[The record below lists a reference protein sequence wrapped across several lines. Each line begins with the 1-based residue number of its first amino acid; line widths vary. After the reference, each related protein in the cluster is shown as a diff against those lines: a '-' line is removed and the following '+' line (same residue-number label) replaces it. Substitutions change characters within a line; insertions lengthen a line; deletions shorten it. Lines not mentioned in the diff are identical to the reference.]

1 MCSLP
6 VTIPHEVTSPC
17 SSSSSA
23 LPDEDEAG
31 KHPDWTN
38 AEKCKY
44 YRERD
49 KKKRKDLDV
58 ELDILVQLNEKL
70 KVKNEKLT
78 KNVKMLKAAYLKML
92 AKKRLAKQKLR
103 ESKSLHSGTTQ
114 SSDADQRVHEP
125 IVMVK
130 SEVTEM
136 NVDDIVVKHESI
148 DI

>member
-1 MCSLP
+1 M
-6 VTIPHEVTSPC
+6 
-17 SSSSSA
+17 
-23 LPDEDEAG
+23 
-31 KHPDWTN
+31 
-38 AEKCKY
+38 
-44 YRERD
+44 
-49 KKKRKDLDV
+49 
-58 ELDILVQLNEKL
+58 QLNEKL

-114 SSDADQRVHEP
+114 SSDTDQRVHEP